1 MTRAEH
7 IAALVEAL
15 LADGVAPDAIGRAVA
30 ADVELGLRSV
40 PRATADA
47 RKGTRL
53 PEDWQPSE
61 RCIAYA
67 LDRGI
72 SRARIS
78 IEAEKFRNYWIAK
91 SGRDATK
98 RDWSATWRN
107 WIITAM
113 ERGYGPPSHQGQR
126 PGTNP
131 TPRRA
136 ATGSDA
142 IVAGMA
148 RLARGIDERR
158 MSARTSGREVP
169 RDSNVAGE
177 LDLGPSRAR

>member
-47 RKGTRL
+47 RTGTRL

-107 WIITAM
+107 QFFLCLFAKLTQKVTACN
-113 ERGYGPPSHQGQR
+113 RLVLRQR
-126 PGTNP
+126 LVFGLILGA
-131 TPRRA
+131 TP
-136 ATGSDA
+136 
-142 IVAGMA
+142 
-148 RLARGIDERR
+148 
-158 MSARTSGREVP
+158 
-169 RDSNVAGE
+169 
-177 LDLGPSRAR
+177 